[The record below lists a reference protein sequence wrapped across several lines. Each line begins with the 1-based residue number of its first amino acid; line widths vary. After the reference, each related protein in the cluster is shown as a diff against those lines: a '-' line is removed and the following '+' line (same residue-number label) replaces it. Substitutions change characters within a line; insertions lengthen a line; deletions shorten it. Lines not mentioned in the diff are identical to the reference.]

1 MGSQTPFLTVFAYL
15 NEIEESQR
23 QYLADIIEEVFKQRI
38 QGMQDKYGN
47 WVAPAFPKLIYV
59 LQEDNIHKN
68 DKWWYLTELA
78 AKCNVNRCAPDY
90 ISEKIMNQIHG
101 YTYSS
106 MGCRSFLSPWYDSDG
121 KAQFYGRWTTIV

>member
-38 QGMQDKYGN
+38 QGMQDQYGN

-59 LQEDNIHKN
+59 LQEDNIHKE
-68 DKWWYLTELA
+68 DKWWNLTELA
-78 AKCNVNRCAPDY
+78 AK
-90 ISEKIMNQIHG
+90 
-101 YTYSS
+101 
-106 MGCRSFLSPWYDSDG
+106 
-121 KAQFYGRWTTIV
+121 